1 MKARSRCWVFSRLVS
16 GQFLVVLVIVENFG
30 EGGLGYMEVQRNPPP
45 VEEIVNSL
53 TRIVSAGLPVSP
65 GLEDDTL
72 LGLRGVVARSVD
84 SSDRL
89 SRVKS
94 LDDLLR
100 RLVATF
106 PDDTLGDAASQL
118 FGIAPGSRGASLTLR
133 RERAARTAGFSTDHF
148 RKNIE
153 PKIIQELAWLLHR
166 DSQNYVPR
174 ERATP
179 PPLEI
184 SGDTPYVAFG
194 DVTDRDRN
202 EHEEALSRLWAHVY
216 ALRAEILKVERLKQW
231 PHDVSEPETSQD
243 VFLKAIAARDRE
255 IRIVKILIE
264 RYIGM
269 YGESIAHGEG
279 EFSARALLR
288 LAGWEGS

>member
-1 MKARSRCWVFSRLVS
+1 
-16 GQFLVVLVIVENFG
+16 
-30 EGGLGYMEVQRNPPP
+30 MEVQRNPPP
-45 VEEIVNSL
+45 VEELVNSL
-53 TRIVSAGLPVSP
+53 SHIVSAGLPVSP
-65 GLEDDTL
+65 ALDDGSL
-72 LGLRGVVARSVD
+72 LGLRGVVARSID
-84 SSDRL
+84 SSDRF

-100 RLVATF
+100 RLVTAY
-106 PDDTLGDAASQL
+106 PDDLLCDAASQL

-153 PKIIQELAWLLHR
+153 PKIIQEVAWLLHR

-194 DVTDRDRN
+194 DVTDKDRS
-202 EHEEALSRLWAHVY
+202 EHEEMLSRLWAHVY

-231 PHDVSEPETSQD
+231 PHDVTEPETSQE
-243 VFLKAIAARDRE
+243 VLLKAISARDRE
-255 IRIVKILIE
+255 IRVVKILIE

>member
-1 MKARSRCWVFSRLVS
+1 
-16 GQFLVVLVIVENFG
+16 
-30 EGGLGYMEVQRNPPP
+30 MEVQRNPPP
-45 VEEIVNSL
+45 VEELVKSL
-53 TRIVSAGLPVSP
+53 SRVVSTGLPVSP
-65 GLEDDTL
+65 SFDDDGL
-72 LGLRGVVARSVD
+72 LGLRGVVARSID
-84 SSDRL
+84 STNRL

-100 RLVATF
+100 RLITSF
-106 PDDTLGDAASQL
+106 PDDMLCDAASEL
-118 FGIAPGSRGASLTLR
+118 FGIALGSRGASLTLR
-133 RERAARTAGFSTDHF
+133 RERAAHIAGFSTDHF

-153 PKIIQELAWLLHR
+153 PKIILETAWLLHR

-184 SGDTPYVAFG
+184 SGDTPYLSIG
-194 DVTDRDRN
+194 DVTDKDRS

-216 ALRAEILKVERLKQW
+216 ALRAEILKVERLKKW
-231 PHDVSEPETSQD
+231 PHDVTEPETSQE
-243 VFLKAIAARDRE
+243 VLLKAIAARDRE
-255 IRIVKILIE
+255 VRVIKILIE
-264 RYIGM
+264 RYIGK

>member
-1 MKARSRCWVFSRLVS
+1 M
-16 GQFLVVLVIVENFG
+16 Q
-30 EGGLGYMEVQRNPPP
+30 VQRNPPP
-45 VEEIVNSL
+45 IKELAISL
-53 TRIVSAGLPVSP
+53 TRIVSSGLPVGP
-65 GLEDDTL
+65 AFDDDNL
-72 LGLRGVVARSVD
+72 LGLRGVVARSID

-89 SRVKS
+89 SRVKA

-100 RLVATF
+100 RLVSTY
-106 PDDTLGDAASQL
+106 PDDVLCDAASEL
-118 FGIAPGSRGASLTLR
+118 FGIALGSRGASLTLR

-153 PKIIQELAWLLHR
+153 PKIILEVAWLLHR

-184 SGDTPYVAFG
+184 SGDTPIVAFG
-194 DVTDRDRN
+194 DVSDKDRN

-231 PHDVSEPETSQD
+231 PHDVTEPETSQE
-243 VFLKAIAARDRE
+243 VLLKAIASRDRE
-255 IRIVKILIE
+255 VRIVKILIE
-264 RYIGM
+264 RYIEK
-269 YGESIAHGEG
+269 YGESIEHGDG
-279 EFSARALLR
+279 EFNARALLR
-288 LAGWEGS
+288 LAGWAD

>member
-1 MKARSRCWVFSRLVS
+1 
-16 GQFLVVLVIVENFG
+16 
-30 EGGLGYMEVQRNPPP
+30 MEVQRNPPP
-45 VEEIVNSL
+45 IEELVNSL
-53 TRIVSAGLPVSP
+53 SRIVSAGLPVSSA
-65 GLEDDTL
+65 LDDDKL
-72 LGLRGVVARSVD
+72 LGLRGVVARSID

-100 RLVATF
+100 RFVTAY
-106 PDDTLGDAASQL
+106 PDDVLNDAASEL
-118 FGIAPGSRGASLTLR
+118 FGVAPGSRGASLTLR

-153 PKIIQELAWLLHR
+153 QKIIQEVAWLLHR

-184 SGDTPYVAFG
+184 SGDTPYVSFG

-216 ALRAEILKVERLKQW
+216 ALRAEILRVERLKQW
-231 PHDVSEPETSQD
+231 PHDVTELETSHEIT
-243 VFLKAIAARDRE
+243 LKAISARDRE
-255 IRIVKILIE
+255 VRMIKILIE
-264 RYIGM
+264 RYISK
-269 YGESIAHGEG
+269 YGESIAHSEG